1 MGNLVSSKQES
12 PPPLPRV
19 ISSSRWELRARP
31 NGLVSVDDFALQEQ
45 IEIDTDLDEGEAL
58 VQVEMLSVDAFLRT
72 MLDEK
77 AYHGAI
83 SLGDTLPA
91 LGYGRVIASASPKL
105 RPGSRVMGMLGACTV
120 AKLSAEQAAML
131 MPMISL
137 PGVPP
142 TAFLGILG
150 ITSGITAWVGVHA
163 VARPPRRGETALVS
177 GATGATGSVAAQL
190 AKVAGARTIGVA
202 GGPAKAAYCTSALG
216 LAGCVDYKAER
227 PAGEQL
233 DELCPDGID
242 FYFDTVGGPLLDE
255 ALKRLNRGGRVVICG
270 ASSQYNG
277 NLNVGTVRGPSEY
290 LKLAERGASM
300 VGYNVLFYMHKLP
313 FAILHL
319 LWLRWRRK
327 VALAEQV
334 ERGIGGFGPAMVKM
348 FTGGHIGKLLVEV
361 AEGGEA
367 AVSAVG
373 ATPTQAKAVKLA

>member
-45 IEIDTDLDEGEAL
+45 IEIDTELDEGEAL

-91 LGYGRVIASASPKL
+91 LGYGRVIASASPKAK
-105 RPGSRVMGMLGACTV
+105 LGACTV

-190 AKVAGARTIGVA
+190 AKVA
-202 GGPAKAAYCTSALG
+202 
-216 LAGCVDYKAER
+216 
-227 PAGEQL
+227 
-233 DELCPDGID
+233 
-242 FYFDTVGGPLLDE
+242 
-255 ALKRLNRGGRVVICG
+255 
-270 ASSQYNG
+270 
-277 NLNVGTVRGPSEY
+277 
-290 LKLAERGASM
+290 
-300 VGYNVLFYMHKLP
+300 
-313 FAILHL
+313 
-319 LWLRWRRK
+319 
-327 VALAEQV
+327 
-334 ERGIGGFGPAMVKM
+334 
-348 FTGGHIGKLLVEV
+348 
-361 AEGGEA
+361 
-367 AVSAVG
+367 
-373 ATPTQAKAVKLA
+373 